1 MAEDYS
7 TSDMKGSV
15 STADY
20 LVHTLIQ
27 KQITLEQFLISTSLT
42 TLKRWLN
49 KASCTR
55 RLDGCRSKPN
65 DTTVTDADEICLKTQ
80 EFTAS
85 HKTNC
90 GTISTNFLILKFQ
103 LTLFGLAKYIVCRIF
118 CTVWIVCLLTTQ
130 LRRCCRASTTA
141 TPSSS
146 ASQRRH
152 WHHCRVLH
160 VAARLVLDLTP
171 LDHVTHALRE
181 LHWLPVMQ
189 RIEYK
194 LCLLVHKA
202 LIGQASD
209 YIANLLTLVTN
220 IPSRS
225 SMRASSNGDLFQPR
239 TERRT
244 GDCAFS
250 VAAPRAWNH
259 PLTELKLMW
268 SSTATFR
275 RHPKS
280 FIICTT
286 YWLCN
291 VPSGWL

>member
-1 MAEDYS
+1 
-7 TSDMKGSV
+7 MKGSV

-20 LVHTLIQ
+20 LVHKLIQ
-27 KQITLEQFLISTSLT
+27 KQIRLEQFMISTGLT

-65 DTTVTDADEICLKTQ
+65 DTIVTDADEICLQTQ
-80 EFTAS
+80 EFTAN

-118 CTVWIVCLLTTQ
+118 CTVCRQ
-130 LRRCCRASTTA
+130 LSRDVSAPLISARVLSRLNYCNAVLVGLPAA
-141 TPSSS
+141 TLAPL
-146 ASQRRH
+146 Q
-152 WHHCRVLH
+152 RVLH

-171 LDHVTHALRE
+171 LDHVTHALRD

-189 RIEYK
+189 WVEYK

-202 LIGQASD
+202 VIGQASD
-209 YIANLLTLVTN
+209 YITNLLTLVTN
-220 IPSRS
+220 IPLRS
-225 SMRASSNGDLFQPR
+225 SLRASSNGDLFQPR
-239 TERRT
+239 TERRI
-244 GDCAFS
+244 GDRVFS